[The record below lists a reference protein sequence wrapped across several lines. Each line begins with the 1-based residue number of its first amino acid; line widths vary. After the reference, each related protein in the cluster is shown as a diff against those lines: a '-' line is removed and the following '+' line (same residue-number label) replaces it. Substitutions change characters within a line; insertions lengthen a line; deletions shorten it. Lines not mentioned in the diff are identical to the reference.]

1 MFKFSSFIAKLADIN
16 AFSQEI
22 FFSSDTR
29 LCKRIDK
36 YHVCADDDCQKSEMS
51 FQRIGAATDDDDD
64 GYDELY
70 IMMMMVMAM
79 MIVMV
84 MVIDDKDDSVFEL

>member
-1 MFKFSSFIAKLADIN
+1 MPESMPRLTHFSGKFLF
-16 AFSQEI
+16 
-22 FFSSDTR
+22 DTR

-64 GYDELY
+64 DGYDELY

-84 MVIDDKDDSVFEL
+84 MVIDYKDDSLFEL

>member
-1 MFKFSSFIAKLADIN
+1 MPESMPRLTHFSGKFLF
-16 AFSQEI
+16 
-22 FFSSDTR
+22 DTR

-36 YHVCADDDCQKSEMS
+36 YHVCADGDCQKSEMS
-51 FQRIGAATDDDDD
+51 FQRFGAATDDDDD
-64 GYDELY
+64 SDDELY

>member
-1 MFKFSSFIAKLADIN
+1 MPESMPRLTHFSGKFLF
-16 AFSQEI
+16 
-22 FFSSDTR
+22 DTR

-51 FQRIGAATDDDDD
+51 FQRIGAATDDDDSD
-64 GYDELY
+64 DELY

>member
-1 MFKFSSFIAKLADIN
+1 MPESMPRLTHFSGKFLF
-16 AFSQEI
+16 
-22 FFSSDTR
+22 DTR

-64 GYDELY
+64 GGYDELY
-70 IMMMMVMAM
+70 DSGDDSDGKDDGHG
-79 MIVMV
+79 
-84 MVIDDKDDSVFEL
+84 DDKDDSVFEL

>member
-1 MFKFSSFIAKLADIN
+1 MPESMPRLTHFSGNFL
-16 AFSQEI
+16 F
-22 FFSSDTR
+22 DTR

-84 MVIDDKDDSVFEL
+84 MVIDYKDDSLFEL